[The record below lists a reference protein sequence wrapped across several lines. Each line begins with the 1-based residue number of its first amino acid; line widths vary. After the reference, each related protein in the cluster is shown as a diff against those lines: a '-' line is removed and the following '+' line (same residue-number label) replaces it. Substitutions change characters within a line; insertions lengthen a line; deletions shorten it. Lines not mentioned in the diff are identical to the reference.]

1 MLVKWMEMSVMVG
14 HEATEATANIFHEA
28 GAGGVVIE
36 DPLLINSYRSSGAWD
51 YCDIPEAADT
61 ETVTVK
67 AYLPVDD
74 RLDASIAEIEQSL
87 RSLSSRLENAK
98 PCGPLRLREVQE
110 DDWANAWKQYFHPTR
125 IGNNLVIKPSWEE
138 YEPLPDDL
146 VLEIDPGMAFGTGTH
161 NTTVLCMEELEQ
173 LVRPGMQVFD
183 IGTGSGILS
192 LAAAKLGAASV
203 RAVDLDPTAVRV
215 ATENVRDNG
224 LESVI
229 SVRQGDLLMGTEGTA
244 DLIVAN
250 IIASVILMLLPDVPA
265 RLNKGGFFVAS
276 GIISERLGEIT
287 HAAREYGLVVDRV
300 VERDGWAV
308 VVAHKE
314 ED

>member
-1 MLVKWMEMSVMVG
+1 MKWMEMSVMVG

-87 RSLSSRLENAK
+87 RALSSRLENVK
-98 PCGPLRLREVQE
+98 PCGPLRFREVQE
-110 DDWANAWKQYFHPTR
+110 DDWANAWKQYFHPIR
-125 IGNNLVIKPSWEE
+125 IGTSLVIKPSWEE
-138 YEPLPDDL
+138 YEPLPGDL

-161 NTTVLCMEELEQ
+161 NTTVLCMEELER
-173 LVRPGMQVFD
+173 LIRPGMQVFD
-183 IGTGSGILS
+183 VGTGSGILS
-192 LAAAKLGAASV
+192 LAAAKLGAAGV

-215 ATENVRDNG
+215 AAENVRDNG
-224 LESVI
+224 LEDVI
-229 SVRQGDLLMGTEGTA
+229 SVRHGDLLVGTEGTA

-250 IIASVILMLLPDVPA
+250 IIASVILTLLPDVPA
-265 RLNKGGFFVAS
+265 RLNKGGSFVAS

-287 HAAREYGLVVDRV
+287 HAALEYGLVVDRV

>member
-1 MLVKWMEMSVMVG
+1 MLVKWMEMSVMLG
-14 HEATEATANIFHEA
+14 HEATEAAADIFHEA

-51 YCDIPEAADT
+51 YCDIPEALDT

-74 RLDASIAEIEQSL
+74 RLDASIAEIEQAL
-87 RSLSSRLENAK
+87 RALSSRLESTP
-98 PCGPLRLREVQE
+98 PCGPLRLREVKE

-138 YEPLPDDL
+138 YKAMPDDL
-146 VLEIDPGMAFGTGTH
+146 ILEIDPGMAFGTGTH
-161 NTTVLCMEELEQ
+161 NTTVLCMEALEQ
-173 LVRPGMQVFD
+173 LVQPGMKVFD

-215 ATENVRDNG
+215 ASENVEQNG
-224 LESVI
+224 LESII
-229 SVRQGDLLMGTEGTA
+229 SVRQGDLLVGTEGTA

-250 IIASVILMLLPDVPA
+250 IIANVILLLLPDVPA
-265 RLNKGGFFVAS
+265 RLNKGG
-276 GIISERLGEIT
+276 
-287 HAAREYGLVVDRV
+287 
-300 VERDGWAV
+300 
-308 VVAHKE
+308 
-314 ED
+314 